1 MCRFSFFLV
10 LAMALWI
17 NVALSQPRQF
27 NIDKAHSHIAFE
39 VSHMVIS
46 EVNGE
51 FHDYEVNLMFDANDV
66 TKSSVETR
74 IKVASIDTDQ
84 EKRDNHLRSSDF
96 FDAETHPEII
106 YKSKKI
112 EKSSD
117 GYVAHG
123 DLTIRGV
130 TKEVALPFKVKGPIK
145 DSRGN
150 TRIGVEA
157 NLTINR
163 QDYGVSWSKTLD
175 GGGLV
180 AGNDVKIGIQA
191 EFTAAQ

>member
-1 MCRFSFFLV
+1 MYRFSFVLV
-10 LAMALWI
+10 LMMALWI
-17 NVALSQPRQF
+17 NVALGQPKQF
-27 NIDKAHSHIAFE
+27 NIDKAHSHIEFE

-51 FHDYEVNLMFDANDV
+51 FHDYEVNLMFDVNDV
-66 TKSSVETR
+66 TNSSVETR

-96 FDAETHPEII
+96 FDAETYPEIVF
-106 YKSKKI
+106 KSKKI
-112 EKSSD
+112 EKSGD
-117 GYVAHG
+117 GYVAYG

-130 TKEVALPFKVKGPIK
+130 TKEVAVPFKVKGPIK

-150 TRIGVEA
+150 TRIGIEA
-157 NLTINR
+157 SLTINR

-180 AGNDVKIGIQA
+180 AGDEVKIGIQA

>member
-1 MCRFSFFLV
+1 MT
-10 LAMALWI
+10 ALWI
-17 NVALSQPRQF
+17 NVALGQPQQF
-27 NIDKAHSHIAFE
+27 NIDKAHSHIEFE

-66 TKSSVETR
+66 TNSSVETR

-96 FDAETHPEII
+96 FDAETHPEIVF
-106 YKSKKI
+106 KSKKI

-117 GYVAHG
+117 EYIAHG

-145 DSRGN
+145 DSYGN

-157 NLTINR
+157 SLTINR

-180 AGNDVKIGIQA
+180 AGNEVKIGIQA